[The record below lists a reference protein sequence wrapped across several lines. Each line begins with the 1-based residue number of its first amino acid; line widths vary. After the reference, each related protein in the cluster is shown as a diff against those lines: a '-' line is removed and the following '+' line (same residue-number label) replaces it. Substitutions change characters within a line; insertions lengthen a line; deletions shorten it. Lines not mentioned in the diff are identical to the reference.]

1 MNYIDLFAI
10 LLLALWI
17 LIGYNQGFL
26 KSIFNVANI
35 VLSILIALIFYGVV
49 AKDIAEDSQIIPTIV
64 HFSEASELL
73 GGIETESI
81 SIYEKPVE
89 ELNTL
94 IENTSLPFPLA
105 RLMEKNIENQAF
117 AGKGIDTLGD
127 YLGQTIG
134 SMTINYISFLIVFAI
149 SYIILMILISVA
161 DYVIDFPV
169 LRSMDAV
176 AGGIGGF
183 VQGLLLL
190 NVIFLGI
197 PLVLAFLPF
206 EELIHF
212 VEDSSFSKL
221 YYYQNIL
228 IKILRGVI

>member
-1 MNYIDLFAI
+1 MNYIDLFAV
-10 LLLALWI
+10 LLLVLWI

-26 KSIFNVANI
+26 KSVFNIANI
-35 VLSILIALIFYGVV
+35 ILSLLIALIFYGVV
-49 AKDIAEDSQIIPTIV
+49 ARDITQDPQIVPTVV

-81 SIYEKPVE
+81 SIYEKPVD

-94 IENTSLPFPLA
+94 VENTRLPYPLA
-105 RLMEKNIENQAF
+105 RLMKKNIENQAF
-117 AGKGIDTLGD
+117 ASKGIESLGG

-134 SMTINYISFLIVFAI
+134 SMTINYISFLIIFAI

-161 DYVIDFPV
+161 DYSIDFPV

-183 VQGLLLL
+183 IQGLLLL
-190 NVIFLGI
+190 NVIFLAV

-206 EELIHF
+206 DELMHF
-212 VEDSSFSKL
+212 VENSSFAKL
-221 YYYQNIL
+221 YYYQNFL
-228 IKILRGVI
+228 IKLIRGII